1 MKRFATLLAA
11 TSILA
16 SCNVPQPQ
24 VEVLDNDAITPV
36 SRPDSWWQDR
46 HAAQMALAAE
56 AHWDIIFMGD
66 SITQG
71 WESNGKTIWDANYGS
86 LRALNL
92 GISGD
97 RTQHLL
103 WRVQQGALDGQTP
116 KLVVLNIGTN
126 NSSDNTSAEI
136 AEGVKTIVK
145 ELKHRMPFTNF
156 LVLGIFPR
164 GEYPNDRNR
173 QINIGANRL
182 ISRMAFDDRVHY
194 LDIGDVF
201 LEEGGRLDPAIM
213 PDFLHLSPEGYRRWA
228 EAISGS

>member
-11 TSILA
+11 TSLLA
-16 SCNVPQPQ
+16 ACNVPQPQ
-24 VEVLDNDAITPV
+24 VEVLEHDAIVPV
-36 SRPDSWWQDR
+36 SRPDAWWQDR
-46 HAAQMALAAE
+46 HNAQMKLATD
-56 AHWDIIFMGD
+56 AHWDIVFIGD

-71 WESNGKTIWDANYGS
+71 WEGDGKSVWNANYGS
-86 LRALNL
+86 MRALNL

-97 RTQHLL
+97 RTQHVL
-103 WRVQQGALDGQTP
+103 WRIQQGILDNQTP
-116 KLVVLNIGTN
+116 NLVVLNIGTN
-126 NSSDNTSAEI
+126 NSGENTSGEI
-136 AEGVKTIVK
+136 AEGVKAIVK
-145 ELKHRMPFTNF
+145 ELKHRLPFTNF
-156 LVLGIFPR
+156 LILGIFPR

-201 LEEGGRLDPAIM
+201 LEEGGRLDSSIM
-213 PDFLHLSPEGYRRWA
+213 PDLLHLSPEGYRRWA